1 MPEKSTDYRE
11 YSLSL
16 KERLLFGLLFLL
28 ASAIAFW
35 LLFGIVWLGIPAG
48 LILLPLFWKK
58 LSAYL
63 CKRRRDILEEEFC
76 TYMQLTAASLASG
89 TSFDNV
95 FREVA
100 DSKPL
105 AGKSKYME
113 SEFLAISRLISLNYE
128 STEAFA
134 LFADR
139 TGSTDIKSMAD
150 ALAGTSHSGG
160 NLVNLVRSGVEA
172 LRLKQDTER
181 EIKRI
186 LSAPRMNQRI
196 LTFMPFAFIFL
207 LKFMSP
213 EYVSKLYSGAGMIVM
228 AVVTLLLIGSFLA
241 GEKITNV
248 KF

>member
-1 MPEKSTDYRE
+1 MSEKSTDYRE
-11 YSLSL
+11 YRLSL
-16 KERLLFGLLFLL
+16 KERLVFGLLFLV
-28 ASAIAFW
+28 ASAVAFW
-35 LLFGIVWLGIPAG
+35 LLFGIVWVGLPAG
-48 LILLPLFWKK
+48 LALLPLFWKK
-58 LSAYL
+58 LSESL
-63 CKRRRDILEEEFC
+63 CRRRHRILEEEFC
-76 TYMQLTAASLASG
+76 TYMQLTAAALASG

-100 DSKPL
+100 DTKPL
-105 AGKSKYME
+105 AGKAKYMDT
-113 SEFLAISRLISLNYE
+113 EFLIISRLISLNYE

-134 LFADR
+134 LFAER

-150 ALAGTSHSGG
+150 ALSGMAYSGG
-160 NLVNLVRSGVEA
+160 NLVTLVRGGVES

-207 LKFMSP
+207 LKMKSP
-213 EYVSKLYSGAGMIVM
+213 EYVNKLYSGVGIIVM
-228 AVVTLLLIGSFLA
+228 AAVTLLLIASFFA
-241 GEKITNV
+241 GEKITNI